1 MKADLFWIPG
11 PWRGRLAIATRPR
24 GGDWLDDEA
33 SAWRHTHVD
42 VVVSL
47 LENEENAQLDLL
59 CERQIAEDH
68 ALRFLSFPIPDRGVP
83 ASLQEALSLIGRITA
98 ELNAG
103 KNVAVHCRQGIG
115 RSGLI
120 AAGALIA
127 AGTSPDDAM
136 QIVSYARGIPVP
148 ETTEQRR
155 WTERLPSGIAV
166 TKS

>member
-33 SAWRHTHVD
+33 SAWRHASVD
-42 VVVSL
+42 VIVSL
-47 LENEENAQLDLL
+47 LENEEAGQLDLL
-59 CERQIAEDH
+59 GERQAAEGH
-68 ALRFLSFPIPDRGVP
+68 EIRFISFPIPDRGVP
-83 ASLQEALSLIGRITA
+83 ASLPEALALIGRITA
-98 ELNAG
+98 QLNAG

-120 AAGALIA
+120 AAAALIA

-136 QIVSYARGIPVP
+136 QIVTNARGIPVP

-155 WTERLPSGIAV
+155 WTERLPSGLAV